1 MYTMYFQLSNWRAE
15 HNCLMSNFRPLFCSC
30 FFYFFLFLQRTF
42 NSVCS
47 KNIGFVP
54 FFVLWF
60 ALHSHAGL
68 FQCLKNE
75 WLPTGPFTFTLLRAN
90 QRQKCSAMFCEWTEV
105 TVQKFR
111 QSGAK
116 KWPKIRHKM
125 VRHSAFQFLFTKCW
139 ASLFCS
145 MWLSRVHNNTIFV
158 STSMKT
164 QGSELV
170 RLETI

>member
-1 MYTMYFQLSNWRAE
+1 
-15 HNCLMSNFRPLFCSC
+15 MSNFRPLFCCCCCC
-30 FFYFFLFLQRTF
+30 FFFNFCKGPSIQFVQRTLDL
-42 NSVCS
+42 SH
-47 KNIGFVP
+47 
-54 FFVLWF
+54 FFFLWF

-90 QRQKCSAMFCEWTEV
+90 RRQKCSAMFCEWTEV

-111 QSGAK
+111 QSRAK
-116 KWPKIRHKM
+116 KWPKIRHKV